1 LLGIIIFL
9 KGLKKQLRSDAALD
23 LIFRGAL
30 KNLDV
35 ILRIYMPDLEKFK
48 TWNAPKAEKIK

>member
-35 ILRIYMPDLEKFK
+35 ILKQVQDLYLNL
-48 TWNAPKAEKIK
+48 NAVKSR